1 MKKYFILTACI
12 TAIVLY
18 YVGQSHLSLNSYV
31 ISNIEALSKN
41 EAGATPVT
49 IESTQ
54 VFNTSN
60 DYLKWG
66 SNPVQGTPWSY
77 YDHSVWDNILALYFG
92 GYSGEEYWCTEATT
106 NTPTLM
112 ECYEIVVRPN

>member
-31 ISNIEALSKN
+31 ISNIEALSN
-41 EAGATPVT
+41 AENGASQVT
-49 IESTQ
+49 IESVRVYDASD
-54 VFNTSN
+54 VF
-60 DYLKWG
+60 LKWG

-77 YDHSVWDNILALYFG
+77 YDHSVWDKILALYFG

-106 NTPTLM
+106 NNPTLM

>member
-1 MKKYFILTACI
+1 MKKVI
-12 TAIVLY
+12 TIFTLLLAGFVSAY
-18 YVGQSHLSLNSYV
+18 GTTNS
-31 ISNIEALSKN
+31 SNESDKNPIELDKKKTHGS
-41 EAGATPVT
+41 TPVT